1 MAHAREVPMNSEAI
15 FDKPPDDAGNDT
27 KVHLEKVIQKAHEEL
42 SELLRQRAAITR
54 RIGTVNQTIVGLI
67 KLFGEEILSDD
78 LKLLGRKAYRRGAG
92 VTDSCRRVLM
102 DAGRPVSAREVRD
115 AIQKARPE
123 VLAKHKDPLA
133 TVNTVLGR
141 LGEYGEAQALV
152 SEDGRRA
159 WQWSVD
165 SDSDSDPRTPAPGTS

>member
-1 MAHAREVPMNSEAI
+1 MNPDSI
-15 FDKPPDDAGNDT
+15 VDKPTGDPGHDT
-27 KVHLEKVIQKAHEEL
+27 KLHVEKVIQSAHEEL

-78 LKLLGRKAYRRGAG
+78 LKLLGRKAYRRGTG

-102 DAGRPVSAREVRD
+102 EAGGPVSAREVRD
-115 AIQKARPE
+115 AIQKTRPE

-141 LGEYGEAQALV
+141 LAEYGEAQALV
-152 SEDGRRA
+152 SEEGRRA
-159 WQWSVD
+159 WQWSAETHSGPNQNSSV
-165 SDSDSDPRTPAPGTS
+165 PETR